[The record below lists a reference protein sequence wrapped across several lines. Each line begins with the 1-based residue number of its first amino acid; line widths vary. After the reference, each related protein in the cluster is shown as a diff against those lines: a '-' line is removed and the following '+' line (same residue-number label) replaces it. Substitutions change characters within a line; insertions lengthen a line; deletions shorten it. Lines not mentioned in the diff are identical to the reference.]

1 MARDRIIGVALLTA
15 QDLDRLGQGFDRWY
29 PVDETPCFRDLLA
42 AIDDADR
49 ELIRERERVK
59 ISPSNPAS

>member
-1 MARDRIIGVALLTA
+1 MTGDRIIGVALLTA

-29 PVDETPCFRDLLA
+29 PVDETPCFHDLLA

-49 ELIRERERVK
+49 ELIRKRD
-59 ISPSNPAS
+59 

>member
-15 QDLDRLGQGFDRWY
+15 QDLARLGQGFDRWY
-29 PVDETPCFRDLLA
+29 PVDETPCFHELLA

-49 ELIRERERVK
+49 TLIQARDTD
-59 ISPSNPAS
+59 AS